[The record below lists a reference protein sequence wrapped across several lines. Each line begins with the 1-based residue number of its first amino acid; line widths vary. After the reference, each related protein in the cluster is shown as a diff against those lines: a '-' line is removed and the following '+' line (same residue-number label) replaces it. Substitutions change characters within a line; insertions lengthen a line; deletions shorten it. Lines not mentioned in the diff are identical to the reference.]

1 MSVLIVGSGALA
13 CLFAARLAAI
23 GEQVDLL
30 ATWPEGLHALQSS
43 GVTLEIDDTRTT
55 YPVRAGNDPQ
65 EYTGARLALVL
76 VKAWQTP
83 RAAQQLA
90 ACLAPDGVALTLQNG
105 LGNQEVLE
113 QALGAP
119 RVAVGVITTGATLVG
134 PGVVRWGGE
143 GVISLG
149 AHAAQAEFAAMFTA
163 AGFQVNTG
171 QNVAS
176 LQWSKL
182 VINAA
187 INPLTALLAI
197 PNGELLTR
205 PAAAELSAQLAA
217 ETAAVAAALHI
228 PLTFADPAAAAQ
240 DVARRTAANQSSMFQ
255 DAQRG
260 AITEVDAISGAIVRA
275 GRQAGIPTPATETVW
290 KLVQALRPA

>member
-23 GEQVDLL
+23 GEQINML
-30 ATWPEGLHALQSS
+30 ASWPEGLHALQSS
-43 GVTLEIDDTRTT
+43 GVTLEVDGTRAT
-55 YPVRAGNDPQ
+55 YPVQAGSDPQ
-65 EYTGARLALVL
+65 AFAGARRALVL

-83 RAAQQLA
+83 RTAQQLA

-105 LGNQEVLE
+105 LGNQETLE
-113 QALGAP
+113 QALGAQ
-119 RVAVGVITTGATLVG
+119 RVAVGVITTGATMTG
-134 PGVVRWGGE
+134 PGAVRWGGD

-149 AHAAQAEFAAMFTA
+149 AHAAQAEFAALFSA

-171 QNVAS
+171 QDVAS

-187 INPLTALLAI
+187 INPLTALLAV
-197 PNGELLTR
+197 PNGELLAR

-217 ETAAVAAALHI
+217 EAAAVAAALGV
-228 PLTFADPAAAAQ
+228 PLTFADPVAAAQ
-240 DVARRTAANQSSMFQ
+240 DVARRTAANHSSMFQ

-260 AITEVDAISGAIVRA
+260 AITEIDAISGAIVRA
-275 GRQAGIPTPATETVW
+275 GQQAGMPTPATEAIW

>member
-23 GEQVDLL
+23 GEQVNLL
-30 ATWPEGLHALQSS
+30 ATWSEGLHALQSS
-43 GVTLEIDDTRTT
+43 GVTLEVDGTRTT
-55 YPVRAGNDPQ
+55 FPVHASNDPHAFA
-65 EYTGARLALVL
+65 GARRALVL

-105 LGNQEVLE
+105 LGNQQTLE
-113 QALGAP
+113 QALGAE
-119 RVAVGVITTGATLVG
+119 RVAVGVITTGATLVA
-134 PGVVRWGGE
+134 PGVVRWGGD
-143 GVISLG
+143 GTISLG
-149 AHAAQAEFAAMFTA
+149 AHAAQAEFAHLFTS
-163 AGFQVNTG
+163 AGFEVNTV

-187 INPLTALLAI
+187 INPLTALLAV

-217 ETAAVAAALHI
+217 EAAAVAAALNV
-228 PLTFADPAAAAQ
+228 PLTFTDPAAAAQ
-240 DVARRTAANQSSMFQ
+240 DVARRTAANHSSMFQ

-260 AITEVDAISGAIVRA
+260 AVTEVDAISGAIVRA
-275 GRQAGIPTPATETVW
+275 GREVGVPTPATETIW

>member
-23 GEQVDLL
+23 GEQINML
-30 ATWPEGLHALQSS
+30 ASWPEGLRALQSS
-43 GVTLEIDDTRTT
+43 GVTLEVDGTRTT
-55 YPVRAGNDPQ
+55 YPVQAGSDPQ
-65 EYTGARLALVL
+65 DFAGARRALVL
-76 VKAWQTP
+76 VKAWQTS

-105 LGNQEVLE
+105 LGNQETLE
-113 QALGAP
+113 HALGAE
-119 RVAVGVITTGATLVG
+119 RVAVGVITTGATMTG
-134 PGVVRWGGE
+134 PGVVRWGGD

-149 AHAAQAEFAAMFTA
+149 AHAAQAEFAALFTA

-171 QNVAS
+171 QDVAS

-182 VINAA
+182 IINAA
-187 INPLTALLAI
+187 INPLTALLAV

-205 PAAAELSAQLAA
+205 PAAAELSAQLATEA
-217 ETAAVAAALHI
+217 AAVAAALGV
-228 PLTFADPAAAAQ
+228 PLTFADPVAAAQ
-240 DVARRTAANQSSMFQ
+240 DVARRTAANHSSMFQ

-260 AITEVDAISGAIVRA
+260 AITEIDAISGAIVRA
-275 GRQAGIPTPATETVW
+275 GQQAGVPTPATETIW

>member
-23 GEQVDLL
+23 GEQINML
-30 ATWPEGLHALQSS
+30 ASWPEGLRALQSS
-43 GVTLEIDDTRTT
+43 GVTLEVDGTRTT
-55 YPVRAGNDPQ
+55 YPVQAGSDPQ
-65 EYTGARLALVL
+65 DFAGARRALVL
-76 VKAWQTP
+76 VKAWQTS

-105 LGNQEVLE
+105 LGNQETLE
-113 QALGAP
+113 HALGAE
-119 RVAVGVITTGATLVG
+119 RVAVGVITTGATMTG
-134 PGVVRWGGE
+134 PGVVRWGGD

-149 AHAAQAEFAAMFTA
+149 AHAAQAEFAALFTA

-171 QNVAS
+171 QDVAS

-182 VINAA
+182 IINAA
-187 INPLTALLAI
+187 INPLTALLAV

-217 ETAAVAAALHI
+217 EAAAVAAALGI

-240 DVARRTAANQSSMFQ
+240 DVARRTAANHSSMFQ

-260 AITEVDAISGAIVRA
+260 AITEIDAISGAIVRA
-275 GRQAGIPTPATETVW
+275 GQQAGVPMPATETIW
-290 KLVQALRPA
+290 KLVQGLRPA

>member
-23 GEQVDLL
+23 DEQVSLL
-30 ATWPEGLHALQSS
+30 AGWPEGLHALQNS
-43 GVTLEIDDTRTT
+43 GVTLEVNGTRATF
-55 YPVRAGNDPQ
+55 PVHASNDPHAFA
-65 EYTGARLALVL
+65 GAQRALVL

-83 RAAQQLA
+83 RAAEQLA
-90 ACLAPDGVALTLQNG
+90 ACLASDGVALTLQNG
-105 LGNQEVLE
+105 LGNQEELE
-113 QALGAP
+113 RALGAA

-149 AHAAQAEFAAMFTA
+149 AHAAQSDFSAMFTQ

-171 QNVAS
+171 QDVTS

-187 INPLTALLAI
+187 VNPLTALLAV

-217 ETAAVAAALHI
+217 EAAAVAAALNI

-240 DVARRTAANQSSMFQ
+240 DVARRTAANHSSMFQ

-260 AITEVDAISGAIVRA
+260 AVTEVDAISGAIVRA
-275 GRQAGIPTPATETVW
+275 GREAGVPTPATETVW

>member
-1 MSVLIVGSGALA
+1 MSVLIIGSGALA
-13 CLFAARLAAI
+13 CLFAARLVAT

-30 ATWPEGLHALQSS
+30 ATWPEGLRALQTS
-43 GVTLEIDDTRTT
+43 GVMLEVDGAHST
-55 YPVRAGNDPQ
+55 YPVRASNDPHAFI
-65 EYTGARLALVL
+65 GARRALVL

-83 RAAQQLA
+83 RAAQQLQD
-90 ACLAPDGVALTLQNG
+90 CLAPDGVALTLQNG
-105 LGNQEVLE
+105 LGNQEELE
-113 QALGAP
+113 RVLGAA
-119 RVAVGVITTGATLVG
+119 RVAIGVITTGATLVA

-149 AHAAQAEFAAMFTA
+149 AHTAQAEFASLFTA

-171 QNVAS
+171 QDVTS

-187 INPLTALLAI
+187 INPLTALLAV

-217 ETAAVAAALHI
+217 EAAAVAAALNV
-228 PLTFADPAAAAQ
+228 PLTFADPVAAAQ
-240 DVARRTAANQSSMFQ
+240 DVARRTAANHSSMYQ

-260 AITEVDAISGAIVRA
+260 ALTEVDAISGAIVRA
-275 GRQAGIPTPATETVW
+275 GQQAGVATPATETIW